1 MINIGD
7 VNIGNEIILN
17 SFQSQVYSETLKK
30 LEQFGIA
37 GYDIDHES
45 YIIQKTLAKH
55 IAETISSEE
64 ETISEIP
71 RLSQVAF
78 KTLTNPDLYDSDI
91 VNEELIQWVDVGNPY
106 SFFLMKGEL
115 TDLSGNANDMVFPK
129 SRVTTNGFRRNGTV
143 INREIPA
150 LDFNGKGS
158 RLNAS
163 SVIDDLFEPD
173 GETSNGL
180 LEGSIEMWVNL
191 RSKKNK
197 SKGGPIH
204 TLFHF
209 HVTGTPFGLH
219 AEVYP
224 NGELQIHKFSADTDE
239 MGQLAKTIT
248 YSYSEADVIPIESW
262 AHIAI
267 VFTKDGVIC
276 YVNTKGYKLFDGK
289 QKSEFGDAIKMNNWS
304 IGELRPAGEGPVRG
318 FTDGFGNLKT
328 LEGPVALTP
337 DAAWI
342 SAKRTA
348 KGSFIKNLV
357 GEFSSLRIYE
367 KALDNSE
374 VIQNFDA
381 SKGQYT

>member
-1 MINIGD
+1 M
-7 VNIGNEIILN
+7 
-17 SFQSQVYSETLKK
+17 TL
-30 LEQFGIA
+30 
-37 GYDIDHES
+37 
-45 YIIQKTLAKH
+45 
-55 IAETISSEE
+55 
-64 ETISEIP
+64 
-71 RLSQVAF
+71 
-78 KTLTNPDLYDSDI
+78 
-91 VNEELIQWVDVGNPY
+91 
-106 SFFLMKGEL
+106 
-115 TDLSGNANDMVFPK
+115 
-129 SRVTTNGFRRNGTV
+129 
-143 INREIPA
+143 
-150 LDFNGKGS
+150 
-158 RLNAS
+158 
-163 SVIDDLFEPD
+163 
-173 GETSNGL
+173 
-180 LEGSIEMWVNL
+180 
-191 RSKKNK
+191 
-197 SKGGPIH
+197 
-204 TLFHF
+204 
-209 HVTGTPFGLH
+209 
-219 AEVYP
+219 
-224 NGELQIHKFSADTDE
+224 
-239 MGQLAKTIT
+239 
-248 YSYSEADVIPIESW
+248 SYSEADVIPIESW